1 VAESPA
7 GIREHIESQA
17 DRFKQEATKLFSL
30 EEGAGLSEGQFA
42 ARRPVVATAPSLIAT
57 APSLIAKDQAVVTAV
72 KPPATAGPAAVVAK
86 QPTVAAAQPAVTT
99 VQPAS
104 RPLLFSRVRRPVLQ
118 GAAGPLQGAAG
129 PLQGAAGPLQG
140 AAGPLQST
148 SDPEK
153 RHEVATSQTGAS
165 TFPCF

>member
-30 EEGAGLSEGQFA
+30 EEGSGLSEGQFA
-42 ARRPVVATAPSLIAT
+42 ARRPVVAT

-86 QPTVAAAQPAVTT
+86 QKTVAAPQPAVTT

-129 PLQGAAGPLQG
+129 PLQAA
-140 AAGPLQST
+140 AEPLQST
-148 SDPEK
+148 SDPEQK
-153 RHEVATSQTGAS
+153 HEVATSQTGSS

>member
-1 VAESPA
+1 MAESPA

-30 EEGAGLSEGQFA
+30 EEGTGLSEGQFA
-42 ARRPVVATAPSLIAT
+42 ARRPVVATAPSLIA
-57 APSLIAKDQAVVTAV
+57 KDQAVLTAV
-72 KPPATAGPAAVVAK
+72 KPPATAGLAAVVAK

-118 GAAGPLQGAAG
+118 VAAGSLQGAAGPLQGAAG

-140 AAGPLQST
+140 AAEPLQST

-153 RHEVATSQTGAS
+153 KHEVTTSQTGAS